1 MYVRFSTVGTVWL
14 LESHFTVAK
23 YITEVTSLK
32 SLSTCV
38 YACLFLLVRWNG
50 TWVSSIFKKTVFHDC
65 RQSKG
70 NLLSCVIWSLPYF
83 TRLCSVLEERAN
95 PFTSLSPQKL
105 VISNTRSIVATS
117 IMSDWFL
124 YTLLSVNVKFLSL
137 HICIILWLWEDI
149 LSSFPLKGKLPNI
162 LKQVY
167 RFFVLFCCL
176 SLQTFV
182 RGKSSMPTTIWWLP
196 NRHEWLGK
204 ESWSRGT
211 YSVFSPIYPPPL
223 PMLSPSLNSHW
234 TKRMRVA

>member
-117 IMSDWFL
+117 MMNDWFL
-124 YTLLSVNVKFLSL
+124 YTLLLSISNFILVNMYNIVAIFLML
-137 HICIILWLWEDI
+137 LILRIYCW
-149 LSSFPLKGKLPNI
+149 I
-162 LKQVY
+162 LKINLAKAI
-167 RFFVLFCCL
+167 FILC
-176 SLQTFV
+176 
-182 RGKSSMPTTIWWLP
+182 K
-196 NRHEWLGK
+196 
-204 ESWSRGT
+204 
-211 YSVFSPIYPPPL
+211 
-223 PMLSPSLNSHW
+223 SHW
-234 TKRMRVA
+234 T